1 MIMYLAMNLEITQS
15 VIKLI
20 FSRHQ
25 YVIDYLATIYKATLS
40 LAELV
45 SKI

>member
-1 MIMYLAMNLEITQS
+1 MNLEIMRS
-15 VIKLI
+15 VFKQI

-25 YVIDYLATIYKATLS
+25 YFIDHLVKIYQATLN